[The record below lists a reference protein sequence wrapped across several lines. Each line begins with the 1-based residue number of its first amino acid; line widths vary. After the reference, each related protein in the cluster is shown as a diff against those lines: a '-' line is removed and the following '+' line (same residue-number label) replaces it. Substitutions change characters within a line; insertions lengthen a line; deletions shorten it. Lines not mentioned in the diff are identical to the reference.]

1 VSAVKSDF
9 LKAAIDRGFVQDCTD
24 PEGLDR
30 ELRQGR
36 VSAYVGYDC
45 TADSLHV
52 GSLVSIMLL
61 RLYQQCGHRPIVL
74 MGGGTTKVGDPSGRD
89 ETRQLL
95 TDEQIQR
102 NMAGIRRVFE
112 KFLDFGSG
120 ATGAVMADNAEWLDR
135 LGYIEFLRDI
145 GRHFTINRMLS
156 FESVKLRL
164 DREQPLTFLEFN
176 YMLLQAYD
184 FLELARR
191 YDCKLQMGG
200 SDQWGNIINGV
211 ELGRRV
217 DQRTLYGLT
226 TPLITT
232 ASGAK
237 MGKTATGAV
246 WLNAEKRSAYEYWQ
260 FWRNVEDADVGR
272 FLRLFTELS
281 LDEIGRLEA
290 LEGVERNEAKK
301 ILATEATA
309 LAHSR
314 DAAEA
319 AAETAR
325 RTFEEGTSGE
335 ALPRVVIPQAE
346 LERGIPAFELIHRA
360 GLAPSKAEAR
370 RLVKGGGARLNDAP
384 IADEMKLV
392 TAADLGNEQAIKL
405 SVGKKR
411 HAIIQAG

>member
-120 ATGAVMADNAEWLDR
+120 PTGAVMADNAEWLDR

-272 FLRLFTELS
+272 FLRLFTELP

>member
-1 VSAVKSDF
+1 MSAVKSDF

-30 ELRQGR
+30 ELRQGP

-95 TDEQIQR
+95 TEEQIQR

-120 ATGAVMADNAEWLDR
+120 PTGAVMADNAEWLDR

-200 SDQWGNIINGV
+200 SDQWGNIVNGV

-272 FLRLFTELS
+272 FLRLFTELP

-290 LEGVERNEAKK
+290 LEGAERNEAKK

-360 GLAPSKAEAR
+360 GLATSKAEAR